1 MRHFFGFAV
10 LFIGSPC
17 AHAGLSSAIMQ
28 TSNPVAK
35 VIEMLGDL
43 QQKIIKEGEV
53 SQKAYDEFSEWC
65 EEESKNLQFDIKT
78 GKATASELT
87 ATIEKAVSDISAFD
101 ETIKELAAQ
110 ISTDEADLQA
120 ATEIRNKEN
129 AEFVVKEAD
138 LVDTV
143 DTLERAIGIL
153 EREMAK
159 TGGAA
164 LLQMQNAGNIAAALK
179 TLLDASS
186 ISAGDAKKLTA
197 LVQSKES
204 SDDGDEEFGAPDP
217 TVYKSQSG
225 GIVDVLQKLLDEAE
239 DQLAITRK
247 EEANAL
253 HNYELLKQE

>member
-1 MRHFFGFAV
+1 MKHFFALTLLLTSTPF
-10 LFIGSPC
+10 
-17 AHAGLSSAIMQ
+17 AHAGMTLESFQ
-28 TSNPVAK
+28 TNPVAK
-35 VIEMLGDL
+35 VIEMLADL

-53 SQKAYDEFSEWC
+53 SQKEYDEFSEWC
-65 EEESKNLQFDIKT
+65 EEESKNLQFEIKT
-78 GKATASELT
+78 GKATAEDLT
-87 ATIEKAVSDISAFD
+87 ATIEKAVSDISSFD

-179 TLLDASS
+179 ILVEAQGITNS
-186 ISAGDAKKLTA
+186 DAKKL
-197 LVQSKES
+197 
-204 SDDGDEEFGAPDP
+204 
-217 TVYKSQSG
+217 
-225 GIVDVLQKLLDEAE
+225 
-239 DQLAITRK
+239 
-247 EEANAL
+247 
-253 HNYELLKQE
+253 